1 MTRTETPSSIRTA
14 PRAPI
19 RFRSTRPSDGT
30 ALWQFVQATG
40 TLEPNSVYFYVLFA
54 ADFGDTCLVAE
65 QDGRIVGAVIGFHPP
80 READTAFV
88 WQVGVLPEQRGQGL
102 GLQLLQ
108 QWLSLPANACCRWVT
123 ATVADDNL
131 ASSALFHRL
140 AREHDTRCQVTPYFT
155 IDLFPADHPA
165 EPLLRVGPIARHTP
179 ARGVQSQLENP
190 IPV

>member
-1 MTRTETPSSIRTA
+1 
-14 PRAPI
+14 
-19 RFRSTRPSDGT
+19 
-30 ALWQFVQATG
+30 
-40 TLEPNSVYFYVLFA
+40 
-54 ADFGDTCLVAE
+54 
-65 QDGRIVGAVIGFHPP
+65 
-80 READTAFV
+80 
-88 WQVGVLPEQRGQGL
+88 
-102 GLQLLQ
+102 
-108 QWLSLPANACCRWVT
+108 LSLPANACCRWVT

-155 IDLFPADHPA
+155 VDLFPADHPA